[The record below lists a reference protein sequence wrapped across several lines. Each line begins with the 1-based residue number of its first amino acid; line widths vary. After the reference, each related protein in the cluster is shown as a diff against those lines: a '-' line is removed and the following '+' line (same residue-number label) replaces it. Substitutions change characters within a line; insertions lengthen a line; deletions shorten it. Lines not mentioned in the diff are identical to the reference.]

1 MSGNF
6 LSCYKG
12 VKDPFNVQEGRCYFS
27 REAAV
32 EKCLISP
39 GGKNLLD
46 FLGLWQVPLE
56 LRLGAQGPT
65 LVTFT
70 KASLHASC
78 EGPLVIPLQSVPG
91 PKSSSGAKA
100 RT

>member
-78 EGPLVIPLQSVPG
+78 EGPLGIPLQSVPG
-91 PKSSSGAKA
+91 PKSSSGTEAG
-100 RT
+100 T